1 MLEARIRNLCQPR
14 GLTIALLAV
23 GAAAALSSCATQK
36 PPMALVSDPDART
49 GSAIPWNK
57 PANWEGRGNIP
68 PGAGFGGTEPFGGS
82 GTGGT
87 GGY

>member
-1 MLEARIRNLCQPR
+1 
-14 GLTIALLAV
+14 
-23 GAAAALSSCATQK
+23 
-36 PPMALVSDPDART
+36 MALVSDPDART

>member
-1 MLEARIRNLCQPR
+1 MLEARILKNWRPR
-14 GLTIALLAV
+14 CLTILLLAL
-23 GAAAALSSCATQK
+23 AACLSSCATQK
-36 PPMALVSDPDART
+36 PTQTALVSDPDARA

-57 PANWEGRGNIP
+57 PANWEGPGNL
-68 PGAGFGGTEPFGGS
+68 PGGLGNGTNDPFGTS

>member
-14 GLTIALLAV
+14 SLTIALLAV
-23 GAAAALSSCATQK
+23 GAALSSCASQK
-36 PPMALVSDPDART
+36 PPTALVSDPDART

-57 PANWEGRGNIP
+57 PANWEGHGNIP
-68 PGAGFGGTEPFGGS
+68 PGAGLGGSDPFGQS
-82 GTGGT
+82 GNGGT